1 MKDIIILISVFS
13 HIEPDYFDLQEYC
26 TIITSK
32 KSWDLFEEKF
42 KNKQQLMS
50 KFSQLGEL
58 RNSIRHSRSVTEVTA
73 LEGKASIV
81 WFNEIL
87 K

>member
-1 MKDIIILISVFS
+1 M
-13 HIEPDYFDLQEYC
+13 DYFDLQEYC

-32 KSWDLFEEKF
+32 NCWSLFEQQF
-42 KNKQQLMS
+42 KNKQQLMN

-58 RNSIRHSRSVTEVTA
+58 RNAIRHSRSVSEVA
-73 LEGKASIV
+73 ILEGKASIV
-81 WFNEIL
+81 WFKEIL